1 MDIDKTVIATA
12 GVIIIGVYGLYLGN
26 ETISAAALTGILGL
40 LIPSPVGGQIGNP

>member
-26 ETISAAALTGILGL
+26 ETITAASLTLIAGILV
-40 LIPSPVGGQIGNP
+40 PSPVGGQSGNA